1 MEFHTLEMK
10 EELEEPFDERPDIE
24 IAIILG
30 EGLREN
36 LGELYNEAE
45 ETSPEGIENKNMQEQ
60 EELNKI
66 WSQIGPR
73 IP

>member
-24 IAIILG
+24 ITIILG

>member
-1 MEFHTLEMK
+1 MEFHALEMK
-10 EELEEPFDERPDIE
+10 EELEEPFSERPDIE
-24 IAIILG
+24 ITIILG
-30 EGLREN
+30 EGPREN

-45 ETSPEGIENKNMQEQ
+45 ETSPEGIENKNMKEQ

>member
-30 EGLREN
+30 EGPREN